1 MFFQTGQAC
10 TDCNAEIVVYPCSI
24 KMGKVN
30 ARTLPGWKRCE
41 CKPRFNEIS
50 SAEFD
55 ALVPGWRELLIPVD
69 PLDQDCSLEEAL
81 EDVKNLV
88 NELQNS
94 VI

>member
-1 MFFQTGQAC
+1 MYFSTGQFC
-10 TDCNAEIVVYPCSI
+10 PDCNAEILVYPTST

-41 CKPRFNEIS
+41 CKPRFTEIS

-55 ALVPGWRELLIPVD
+55 ALVPNWNDRLTPAD
-69 PLDQDCSLEEAL
+69 PDDPDFSFDDAL

-88 NELQNS
+88 NELTNS
-94 VI
+94 II